1 MDGRKNNAI
10 SIEKRVAG
18 TSRRYVGRI
27 DGVAGEAELHFTVRG
42 QRRSAPTAMS
52 HLARRGSLPAS
63 LPLDL
68 FTRPAEI
75 SLLATLCAAPPLSV
89 GKAARQRGWGP
100 HEKPAALPMG

>member
-42 QRRSAPTAMS
+42 QRRSAPTGMRGTGAAMALIEHVIGDARANGFKITS
-52 HLARRGSLPAS
+52 LCPYVLAQYRKLPEWN
-63 LPLDL
+63 DVM
-68 FTRPAEI
+68 TG
-75 SLLATLCAAPPLSV
+75 APSTP
-89 GKAARQRGWGP
+89 
-100 HEKPAALPMG
+100 